1 MTIVARYQKCQILLP
16 NERLVL
22 VVPVGNPGSGLNDPY
37 IIPGKSIAKYL
48 FKIDHTGFYVISSGR
63 TSYEIVGNSIVSNTE
78 CDPSPALTP
87 YALPF

>member
-37 IIPGKSIAKYL
+37 ILSLEKVLQNVCSKL
-48 FKIDHTGFYVISSGR
+48 TTRGFM
-63 TSYEIVGNSIVSNTE
+63 
-78 CDPSPALTP
+78 
-87 YALPF
+87 

>member
-37 IIPGKSIAKYL
+37 ILSLEKVLQNICSKL
-48 FKIDHTGFYVISSGR
+48 TTRGFM
-63 TSYEIVGNSIVSNTE
+63 
-78 CDPSPALTP
+78 
-87 YALPF
+87 

>member
-48 FKIDHTGFYVISSGR
+48 FKIDHTGISCYFIRSNLLR
-63 TSYEIVGNSIVSNTE
+63 NSRE
-78 CDPSPALTP
+78 L
-87 YALPF
+87 YRKQQ